1 MPFTNGE
8 GNMLHFDQKQF
19 DFNLQFEI
27 LFFSIIPSILFIP
40 SSLWRTLA
48 GIRRPVVVNAPVL
61 QFIKIGT
68 IVIYAGLELALLI
81 LAAVGSFHISRMF
94 IASSV
99 LQLLSALFMLTVSM
113 VDHSRSPRPSMLL
126 NSYLFLTLLLDIARA
141 RTLFLSSDY
150 ISEVAYSNLFCASV
164 GLKTAILVLEACQKA
179 KWVVW
184 DATKHSPEETSG
196 IFSLGIFFWLNK
208 LFLAGYK
215 HTFTIESLYP
225 LDSTFDAQ
233 ALHEEFA
240 RKMDYTKLKGD
251 KFGLLKVLVRT
262 LWVQLL
268 LPIPPRAAL
277 IAFYICQPLFIESLV
292 TYLSQSEPGPNV
304 GYGLIGAAI
313 LIYSGIAI
321 SYGLYWYCHHRLRTM
336 VRSILVTETFKAATR
351 ARMGSG
357 DDNAALT
364 LMSTDMERIRMGLR
378 FVHETWAS
386 LIQAGLAAWLLY
398 RQLGVVFV
406 APVGVVVV
414 CFVGLG
420 ILVNFTGDSQRSW
433 MSGVQKR
440 VGLTATVIA
449 SMKSL
454 KVSGLAGPVTEY
466 VQQLRVDE
474 LAAGARYRRIMIIAA
489 VFAFMPQL
497 ISPPLTFAFAEKTL
511 NASTMFTGLSF
522 LTLLTQPLSQLF
534 QSVPEL
540 VSGLACLGRI
550 QAFLELEP
558 RRDYRQPLVEAQ
570 SGGLEKTSNY
580 IAIRAASF
588 GWKPDK
594 FVLNNIHTQIPTSS
608 LTMVVGPVGSGKST
622 FCKALLGEIPFSQG
636 SIAMQTSPRHVG
648 FCEQTAFL
656 WNGTIR
662 ENIVGFAPFD
672 RERYDQVIEA
682 TSLRFDL
689 ATLSQGDQTNIG
701 SDGVALSGGQKQRL
715 SLARALYL
723 PSNLLV
729 LDDVFS
735 GLDADTEEK
744 VFQQVFGSDGLLR
757 QRGSTVVLCTHSVRH
772 LPSADY
778 IIVLGNGSVEEQG
791 TFIDLSTR
799 PGYVRRLKVGLK
811 QEGEDNFIA
820 DDEPGPDPYQEHK
833 DQAEAD
839 KKLQHEITV
848 NSTQSS
854 TPVTPG
860 VAAARQVGDATVYKL
875 YLKSMGWFVAACSLF
890 FAALWGLFTNYP
902 TIWLTYW
909 SDATDSVHPA
919 HSHSYY
925 AGIYALLQVCA
936 ILALLL
942 LGVTLFI
949 ISVKKAGANLHQQAL
964 RTLIRAPLAFFT
976 NTDTGVVTNLFSQDL
991 NLIDTELPEATL
1003 NTLFCVFQSIGQ
1015 AAVMLTSSVYLAI
1028 SYPILGALLYFVQKY
1043 YLRTSRQLRLL
1054 DLEAK
1059 SPLYTHFLDTLK
1071 GIATLRAFGFV
1082 SEDIHKNARL
1092 VDSSQ
1097 RAAYL
1102 LLMIQEWLNLVLNLV
1117 VMVIA
1122 AVLTTLAV
1130 RLHSNSAF
1138 AGASMYSLMTFGESL
1153 SGIVIYYTRL
1163 ETSIGAIARLKT
1175 FNETVKP
1182 EDRDGPGEEDIVPD
1196 TNWPD
1201 RGLVEL
1207 RGVSAQYKSTT
1218 HSVSESD
1225 SESNSN
1231 YMATTSGATTTEP
1244 QTLALRNITLTISPG
1259 EKVAICGRTG
1269 SGKSSFLALLLKL
1282 LDPLPSPPIDHESSS
1297 LNDDQGRQSAPVLID
1312 ELPLHRIHRATL
1324 RQRLIAVPQDP
1335 VFLPDGS
1342 SFLANL
1348 DPTNTATPAECQQ
1361 VLEAVRLWEFVQ
1373 ERAEG
1378 LLAPVTAGT
1387 WSAGQRQLFSLGR
1400 AVLRA
1405 KIRQRAQSLSFPND
1419 AGSNNAAQAGG
1430 ILLLDEVS
1438 SSVDRETEQ
1447 MMQEIIRAE
1456 FRAYTIIA
1464 VSHRLEMIM
1473 DFDRVVVMDRGEV
1486 VEVGNP
1492 VALKE
1497 ASGTRFGKLVAAA
1510 GA

>member
-1 MPFTNGE
+1 MPFTNGD
-8 GNMLHFDQKQF
+8 GNLLHLNQEQF
-19 DFNLQFEI
+19 DFNLQFES
-27 LFFSIIPSILFIP
+27 LFFSIIPSVLFIL

-48 GIRRPVVVNAPVL
+48 RIRGPVVVKAPVL
-61 QFIKIGT
+61 QFIKTGAIG
-68 IVIYAGLELALLI
+68 IYASLELALLI
-81 LAAVGSFHISRMF
+81 LAVIGSLHISRMF
-94 IASSV
+94 MASSV
-99 LQLLSALFMLTVSM
+99 LQLISALFILLVSV

-126 NSYLFLTLLLDIARA
+126 NSYLLLTLLLDIAQA
-141 RTLFLSSDY
+141 RTLFLSSDHG
-150 ISEVAYSNLFCASV
+150 SEIAYS
-164 GLKTAILVLEACQKA
+164 KACQKA
-179 KWVVW
+179 RWVTW

-196 IFSLGIFFWLNK
+196 IFSLGVFFWLDK
-208 LFLAGYK
+208 LFWEGYR

-225 LDSTFDAQ
+225 LDSTFNAQ

-240 RKMDYTKLKGD
+240 KKIDYTKLKGD
-251 KFGLLKVLVRT
+251 RFGLLKVLVRT

-268 LPIPPRAAL
+268 LPIPPRVAL
-277 IAFYICQPLFIESLV
+277 IACSICQPLFIQSLV
-292 TYLSQSEPGPNV
+292 TSLSQSEPNPNV

-313 LIYSGIAI
+313 LIYLGIGI
-321 SYGLYWYCHHRLRTM
+321 SYALYWYCHHRLRTM

-351 ARMGSG
+351 ARLGSG
-357 DDNAALT
+357 DDSAALT
-364 LMSTDMERIRMGLR
+364 LMGTDMERIRMGLR

-386 LIQAGLAAWLLY
+386 TIQAGIAAWMLY

-420 ILVNFTGDSQRSW
+420 ILMNFTGDSQRSW
-433 MSGVQKR
+433 LSGVQKR

-454 KVSGLAGPVTEY
+454 KISGLAGPVSEY
-466 VQQLRVDE
+466 VQQLRIDE

-489 VFAFMPQL
+489 VFAFVPQL
-497 ISPPLTFAFAEKTL
+497 ISPPLTFAFTQNAL
-511 NASTMFTGLSF
+511 DASTMFT
-522 LTLLTQPLSQLF
+522 TF
-534 QSVPEL
+534 QSIPEL

-558 RRDYRQPLVEAQ
+558 RRDFRQPLVEAQ
-570 SGGLEKTSNY
+570 SCGTDKVSKHTDCIVMRDAN
-580 IAIRAASF
+580 F
-588 GWKPDK
+588 GWNANK
-594 FVLNNIHTQIPTSS
+594 FVLNNINTQIPASS
-608 LTMVVGPVGSGKST
+608 LTMVISPVGSGKST
-622 FCKALLGEIPFSQG
+622 FCKALLGEVPFSQG
-636 SIAMQTSPRHVG
+636 GVVTSTSPRHVG

-662 ENIVGFAPFD
+662 ENILGFTPFD

-682 TSLRFDL
+682 TSLCFDL
-689 ATLSQGDQTNIG
+689 ATLSNGDQTNIG
-701 SDGVALSGGQKQRL
+701 SDGVALSGGQKQRV

-723 PSNLLV
+723 HSDLLI

-735 GLDADTEEK
+735 GLDADTEK
-744 VFQQVFGSDGLLR
+744 QVFLQVFGPDGLLR
-757 QRGSTVVLCTHSVRH
+757 RRGSTVVLCTHSVRH
-772 LPSADY
+772 LPTADY
-778 IIVLGNGSVEEQG
+778 IIALENGSVTEQG
-791 TFIDLSTR
+791 TFAVFSTR
-799 PGYVRRLKVGLK
+799 AGYVQRLDVGLK
-811 QEGEDNFIA
+811 EDEDTTA
-820 DDEPGPDPYQEHK
+820 DDEPGPCLEHEGQMRAGK
-833 DQAEAD
+833 NPQPATTA
-839 KKLQHEITV
+839 
-848 NSTQSS
+848 NRTQPS
-854 TPVTPG
+854 TPMTQAVT
-860 VAAARQVGDATVYKL
+860 AARQVGDTTVYKV
-875 YLKSMGWFVAACSLF
+875 YIKSMGWFVAACSLF

-909 SDATDSVHPA
+909 SNATESVDPV
-919 HSHSYY
+919 HSNSYY
-925 AGIYALLQVCA
+925 AGIYALLQICA
-936 ILALLL
+936 IVALLL
-942 LGVTLFI
+942 LGITLFI
-949 ISVKKAGANLHQQAL
+949 ISMTRAGAHLHQKAL
-964 RTLIRAPLAFFT
+964 STLIRAPLSFFT

-1015 AAVMLTSSVYLAI
+1015 AAVMLTSSVYLAV
-1028 SYPILGALLYFVQKY
+1028 SYPILGALLYLVQKY

-1071 GIATLRAFGFV
+1071 GITTLRAFGFIPH
-1082 SEDIHKNARL
+1082 DIHKNARL
-1092 VDSSQ
+1092 VDFSQ

-1102 LLMIQEWLNLVLNLV
+1102 LVMIQEWLNLVLNLV

-1130 RLHSNSAF
+1130 RLHSKSAF

-1175 FNETVKP
+1175 FNETVTP
-1182 EDRDGPGEEDIVPD
+1182 EDRNGPGEEDVVPD
-1196 TNWPD
+1196 TNWPY

-1207 RGVSAQYKSTT
+1207 RGVSARYKSTT
-1218 HSVSESD
+1218 VSD
-1225 SESNSN
+1225 SDPEFVSNSVV
-1231 YMATTSGATTTEP
+1231 SGATKLP
-1244 QTLALRNITLTISPG
+1244 LALKNISLTIHPG

-1269 SGKSSFLALLLKL
+1269 SGKSSFLPLLLKL
-1282 LDPLPSPPIDHESSS
+1282 LEPLPSTDRNHGQEP
-1297 LNDDQGRQSAPVLID
+1297 PVLID
-1312 ELPLHRIHRATL
+1312 NIPLHRIHRATL

-1342 SFLANL
+1342 SFRANL
-1348 DPTNTATPAECQQ
+1348 DPTNTATPRECQR
-1361 VLEAVRLWEFVQ
+1361 VLEAVRLWDFVQ
-1373 ERAEG
+1373 EQAQG
-1378 LLAPVTAGT
+1378 LQGPVRAGT
-1387 WSAGQRQLFSLGR
+1387 LSAGQKQLFSLGR

-1405 KIRQRAQSLSFPND
+1405 MIRQRSTSSSPHE
-1419 AGSNNAAQAGG
+1419 GSDNQHQGG

-1438 SSVDRETEQ
+1438 SSVDRETEC
-1447 MMQEIIRAE
+1447 MMQEIIRAQ
-1456 FRAYTIIA
+1456 FRHYTIIA

-1492 VALKE
+1492 AALKGLNG
-1497 ASGTRFGKLVAAA
+1497 SRFAELVAAA

>member
-8 GNMLHFDQKQF
+8 GNMLHLNQKQF
-19 DFNLQFEI
+19 DFNLQFES

-40 SSLWRTLA
+40 SSLWRTLTR
-48 GIRRPVVVNAPVL
+48 IRKPVVVNAPLL
-61 QFIKIGT
+61 QFIKTGA

-81 LAAVGSFHISRMF
+81 FAAVGSFHISRMF
-94 IASSV
+94 IASSI
-99 LQLLSALFMLTVSM
+99 LQLLSALFMLTMSV

-126 NSYLFLTLLLDIARA
+126 NSYLFLTLLLDISRA
-141 RTLFLSSDY
+141 RTLFLSSDHDF
-150 ISEVAYSNLFCASV
+150 EVAYSSIFCASV
-164 GLKTAILVLEACQKA
+164 GLKTAILVLEAWQKA
-179 KWVVW
+179 RWVTW

-196 IFSLGIFFWLNK
+196 IFSLGVFFWLNK
-208 LFLAGYK
+208 LFLAGYR

-225 LDSTFDAQ
+225 LDSTFAAQ

-240 RKMDYTKLKGD
+240 KKMDYNKLKGD

-292 TYLSQSEPGPNV
+292 TYLSQAEPDPNA

-313 LIYSGIAI
+313 LIYSGIGI

-336 VRSILVTETFKAATR
+336 VRSILVTETFRAATR
-351 ARMGSG
+351 ARLGSG
-357 DDNAALT
+357 DDSAALT

-386 LIQAGLAAWLLY
+386 LIQAGIAAWMLY

-406 APVGVVVV
+406 APVGVVIV

-420 ILVNFTGDSQRSW
+420 ILINFTGDSQRSW

-449 SMKSL
+449 SMKPL
-454 KVSGLAGPVTEY
+454 KISGLAGPVAAY

-497 ISPPLTFAFAEKTL
+497 ISPPLTFAFAQKTL

-558 RRDYRQPLVEAQ
+558 RRDYRQPMVEAQ
-570 SGGLEKTSNY
+570 TRGMEKNSNS
-580 IAIRAASF
+580 IVIRDAKF
-588 GWKPDK
+588 GWKADK
-594 FVLNNIHTQIPTSS
+594 FVLNNINTHIPGSA

-622 FCKALLGEIPFSQG
+622 FCKALLGEMPFSEG
-636 SIAMQTSPRHVG
+636 SIATQTSPRHVG

-662 ENIVGFAPFD
+662 ENIIGFTPFD

-723 PSNLLV
+723 PSDLLV

-744 VFQQVFGSDGLLR
+744 VFRQVFGPDGLMR
-757 QRGSTVVLCTHSVRH
+757 RRGSTVVLCTHSVRH
-772 LPSADY
+772 LPTADY
-778 IIVLGNGSVEEQG
+778 IIALGNGSVAEQG
-791 TFIDLSTR
+791 TFVDLSTR
-799 PGYVRRLKVGLK
+799 GGYVQCLEVGLK
-811 QEGEDNFIA
+811 QGGEDIIA
-820 DDEPGPDPYQEHK
+820 GDEPSPGLHPENESQPG
-833 DQAEAD
+833 AD
-839 KKLQHEITV
+839 KKLERAITV
-848 NSTQSS
+848 HSTQSS
-854 TPVTPG
+854 TPIAPAA
-860 VAAARQVGDATVYKL
+860 AAARQVGDATVYKL
-875 YLKSMGWFVAACSLF
+875 YLKSMGWFVAVCSLF

-909 SDATDSVHPA
+909 SDAAESTHPA
-919 HSHSYY
+919 HSDSYY
-925 AGIYALLQVCA
+925 AGIYAVLQICA
-936 ILALLL
+936 IIALLL

-1082 SEDIHKNARL
+1082 PEDIHKNARL

-1175 FNETVKP
+1175 FNETVMP
-1182 EDRDGPGEEDIVPD
+1182 EDRDAPGEEDIVPD
-1196 TNWPD
+1196 AKWPD

-1207 RGVSAQYKSTT
+1207 RGVSARYQSTT
-1218 HSVSESD
+1218 GSESD
-1225 SESNSN
+1225 SESDSNSVRV
-1231 YMATTSGATTTEP
+1231 SGATTKL
-1244 QTLALRNITLTISPG
+1244 QTLALRNITFTIYPG

-1282 LDPLPSPPIDHESSS
+1282 LDPLPAPIDPESN
-1297 LNDDQGRQSAPVLID
+1297 LGDGQDQRSPILID
-1312 ELPLHRIHRATL
+1312 KLPLHRIHRATL
-1324 RQRLIAVPQDP
+1324 RERLIAVPQDP

-1348 DPTNTATPAECQQ
+1348 DPTNTATQAECQQ
-1361 VLEAVRLWEFVQ
+1361 VLEAVRMWEFVQ
-1373 ERAEG
+1373 ERTEG

-1387 WSAGQRQLFSLGR
+1387 MSAGQRQLFSLGR

-1405 KIRQRAQSLSFPND
+1405 KIRQRAHSPSSPD
-1419 AGSNNAAQAGG
+1419 AGSSSAEQRG

-1438 SSVDRETEQ
+1438 SSVDRETERT
-1447 MMQEIIRAE
+1447 MQEIIRAE
-1456 FRAYTIIA
+1456 FEAYTILA

-1473 DFDRVVVMDRGEV
+1473 DFDQVVVMDRGEV

-1497 ASGTRFGKLVAAA
+1497 APGTRFGELVAAA

>member
-8 GNMLHFDQKQF
+8 GNMLHLNQKQF
-19 DFNLQFEI
+19 DFNLQFEA
-27 LFFSIIPSILFIP
+27 LFFSIIPSVLFIP

-48 GIRRPVVVNAPVL
+48 GIRKPVVVNAPVL
-61 QFIKIGT
+61 QFIKTGAI
-68 IVIYAGLELALLI
+68 IIYAGVELALLI

-141 RTLFLSSDY
+141 RTLFLSSSGHGSD
-150 ISEVAYSNLFCASV
+150 VTYSNLFCASV

-196 IFSLGIFFWLNK
+196 IFSLGVFFWLNK
-208 LFLAGYK
+208 LFWAGYR

-240 RKMDYTKLKGD
+240 KKMDYAKLKGD
-251 KFGLLKVLVRT
+251 RFGLLKVLVRT

-292 TYLSQSEPGPNV
+292 TYLSHPEPDPKV

-351 ARMGSG
+351 ARLGSG

-398 RQLGVVFV
+398 RQLGVAFV

-420 ILVNFTGDSQRSW
+420 ILINFTGDSQRSW
-433 MSGVQKR
+433 MSEVQKR

-449 SMKSL
+449 SMKSI

-474 LAAGARYRRIMIIAA
+474 LAAGVRYRRIMIIAA
-489 VFAFMPQL
+489 IFAFIPQL
-497 ISPPLTFAFAEKTL
+497 ISPPLTFTFAQKTL

-558 RRDYRQPLVEAQ
+558 RRDYREPLGEAQ
-570 SGGLEKTSNY
+570 SGGLEKDSNY
-580 IAIRAASF
+580 IVIRDASF

-594 FVLNNIHTQIPTSS
+594 FVLKNINTQIPTSS
-608 LTMVVGPVGSGKST
+608 LTMVVGPVGAGKST
-622 FCKALLGEIPFSQG
+622 FCKALLGEMPFSQG
-636 SIAMQTSPRHVG
+636 SVTMQTHPRHVG

-662 ENIVGFAPFD
+662 ENIIGFTPFD

-689 ATLSQGDQTNIG
+689 ATLPQGDQTNIG

-772 LPSADY
+772 LPTADY
-778 IIVLGNGSVEEQG
+778 IIVLGNGNVEEQG
-791 TFIDLSTR
+791 TFIDLSSR
-799 PGYVRRLKVGLK
+799 PGYVQRLKVGLK
-811 QEGEDNFIA
+811 QEGEDIIA
-820 DDEPGPDPYQEHK
+820 DDEPGPGPGPYQEHK
-833 DQAEAD
+833 APAEAD
-839 KKLQHEITV
+839 KKLQHAITI

-854 TPVTPG
+854 TPIAPV
-860 VAAARQVGDATVYKL
+860 VAAARQIGDATVYKL
-875 YLKSMGWFVAACSLF
+875 YFKSMGWFVAACSLF

-919 HSHSYY
+919 HSDSYY

-949 ISVKKAGANLHQQAL
+949 VSVKKAGANLHQQAL
-964 RTLIRAPLAFFT
+964 RTLMRAPLAFFT

-1071 GIATLRAFGFV
+1071 GIATLRAVGFV
-1082 SEDIHKNARL
+1082 PEDIHKNARL

-1153 SGIVIYYTRL
+1153 SGIVIFYTRL

-1207 RGVSAQYKSTT
+1207 RGVSAQYKSSTT
-1218 HSVSESD
+1218 SD
-1225 SESNSN
+1225 SNS
-1231 YMATTSGATTTEP
+1231 MAPSDATTEP

-1282 LDPLPSPPIDHESSS
+1282 LDPLSSSPIDHESSRR
-1297 LNDDQGRQSAPVLID
+1297 NDDQGRQSPPILID
-1312 ELPLHRIHRATL
+1312 GLPLHRIHRATL

-1342 SFLANL
+1342 SVQANL

-1378 LLAPVTAGT
+1378 LLAPVTAGM

-1405 KIRQRAQSLSFPND
+1405 KIRQRAQSSSLFPDDDD
-1419 AGSNNAAQAGG
+1419 AGSNHAAQGGG

-1438 SSVDRETEQ
+1438 SSVDRETER

-1456 FRAYTIIA
+1456 FRTYTIIA

-1497 ASGTRFGKLVAAA
+1497 ASGTRFGELVAAA